1 MIMSKRRDREFLLD
15 IRDAASRAL
24 SYTEGMP
31 FDGFVKDGKT
41 QDAVV
46 RNLEIIGEAVK
57 NLSASFRNSNPGIP
71 WKSIAGMRDKII
83 HHYFG
88 LNLEIIWVVVE
99 KELPIL
105 LEKIV
110 QLIPAE
116 KDDLS

>member
-1 MIMSKRRDREFLLD
+1 MSKRRDREFLLD

-83 HHYFG
+83 HQYFG

>member
-1 MIMSKRRDREFLLD
+1 MSKRRDREFLLD

-24 SYTEGMP
+24 SYTDGMR
-31 FDGFVKDGKT
+31 FDDFVKDGKT
-41 QDAVV
+41 QDAAV

-71 WKSIAGMRDKII
+71 WKSITGMRDKII

-88 LNLEIIWVVVE
+88 LNLEIIWTVVE

-110 QLIPAE
+110 QLIPTE
-116 KDDLS
+116 QDDLS